1 MNTVSQMCSAPL
13 DLISM
18 LEKMPGYENMTDAEM
33 QIMKHM
39 NVQKLDLNQAKP
51 TQPYGTLKR
60 PGGNRGSV
68 MPGAKVN
75 APDAA
80 KMFREVGLFENN
92 FLNQLLSLNKNNSCA
107 YPYLYLQH
115 KVVFSITINNQRN
128 SKDGHRVFP

>member
-1 MNTVSQMCSAPL
+1 
-13 DLISM
+13 
-18 LEKMPGYENMTDAEM
+18 
-33 QIMKHM
+33 M

-80 KMFREVGLFENN
+80 KMFREVSLFANK
-92 FLNQLLSLNKNNSCA
+92 FLTKQLSLNKICT
-107 YPYLYLQH
+107 
-115 KVVFSITINNQRN
+115 KITSIFIFAT
-128 SKDGHRVFP
+128 

>member
-1 MNTVSQMCSAPL
+1 MCSAPL

-39 NVQKLDLNQAKP
+39 NVQKLDVNQAQP

-80 KMFREVGLFENN
+80 KMFREVSLFINS
-92 FLNQLLSLNKNNSCA
+92 FLLNSF
-107 YPYLYLQH
+107 Y
-115 KVVFSITINNQRN
+115 
-128 SKDGHRVFP
+128 

>member
-80 KMFREVGLFENN
+80 KMFREVSLFANK
-92 FLNQLLSLNKNNSCA
+92 FLTQQLSLNKIGTR
-107 YPYLYLQH
+107 L
-115 KVVFSITINNQRN
+115 KTILA
-128 SKDGHRVFP
+128 HIHIYI

>member
-33 QIMKHM
+33 QIMKQM

-60 PGGNRGSV
+60 PGVNRGSV

-80 KMFREVGLFENN
+80 KMFREVSLYSNK
-92 FLNQLLSLNKNNSCA
+92 FLTQQLWLRKVIFILAA
-107 YPYLYLQH
+107 YGI
-115 KVVFSITINNQRN
+115 F
-128 SKDGHRVFP
+128 

>member
-33 QIMKHM
+33 QIMKFM

-80 KMFREVGLFENN
+80 KMFREVSLLANKFLHHHWNSQSRLFIRPKRR
-92 FLNQLLSLNKNNSCA
+92 LLGSEIHGVNKC
-107 YPYLYLQH
+107 
-115 KVVFSITINNQRN
+115 
-128 SKDGHRVFP
+128 